1 MGVELDQPLCDA
13 ESDQLGFTNEFGVS
27 QDVRYLKNISGLWIV
42 QECRRHWQ
50 SGGEEFDYA
59 QLTSMA
65 REARPFSAILDV
77 DDSVFSTI
85 GEMPSKIAERCVV
98 SGQVAP
104 QSKNEIVRT
113 SLEGLALK
121 YREVLEDLRRK
132 TGKSLDQL
140 HIVGGGTQNELLNQM
155 TADATG
161 CEVLAGPIEATGVGN
176 VIVQMIAAGE
186 LSSLADARQL
196 IANSFE
202 PKRYEPNQ
210 TAQWN
215 EAYGRM
221 LEIRRKTF

>member
-1 MGVELDQPLCDA
+1 
-13 ESDQLGFTNEFGVS
+13 
-27 QDVRYLKNISGLWIV
+27 
-42 QECRRHWQ
+42 
-50 SGGEEFDYA
+50 
-59 QLTSMA
+59 
-65 REARPFSAILDV
+65 
-77 DDSVFSTI
+77 
-85 GEMPSKIAERCVV
+85 
-98 SGQVAP
+98 
-104 QSKNEIVRT
+104 
-113 SLEGLALK
+113 
-121 YREVLEDLRRK
+121 
-132 TGKSLDQL
+132 
-140 HIVGGGTQNELLNQM
+140 M
-155 TADATG
+155 TAEATG